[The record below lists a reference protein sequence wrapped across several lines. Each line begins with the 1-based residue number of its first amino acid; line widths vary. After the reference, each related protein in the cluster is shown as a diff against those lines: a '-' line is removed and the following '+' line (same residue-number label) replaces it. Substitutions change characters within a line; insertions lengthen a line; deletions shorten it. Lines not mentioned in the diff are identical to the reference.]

1 MTTANFSAILSQ
13 KVEETERPK
22 PLPAGNYV
30 STIVKH
36 EFGES
41 SQKKT
46 PYVRFWVKMQAAMD
60 DVDQTLLA
68 EVKNWNQKE
77 LRLDF
82 YLTEDAMFRLRDFL
96 EGTLQ
101 LSTGGMAY
109 SDLIPTTTGM
119 SMISTIAHE
128 INGDSIF
135 ATIKDTAA
143 AA

>member
-46 PYVRFWVKMQAAMD
+46 PYVRFWIRPNSPMD
-60 DVDQTLLA
+60 DVDQELLA
-68 EVKNWNQKE
+68 QVKNWNSKE
-77 LRLDF
+77 FRLDF
-82 YLTEDAMFRLRDFL
+82 YLTEDAMFRLREFL
-96 EGTLQ
+96 EKTLQ
-101 LSTGGMAY
+101 LNTSGMAY
-109 SDLIPTTTGM
+109 SDLIPSTTGM
-119 SMISTIAHE
+119 MLIATFGHD
-128 INGDSIF
+128 INGDSIY
-135 ATIKDTAA
+135 ATIQDTAA